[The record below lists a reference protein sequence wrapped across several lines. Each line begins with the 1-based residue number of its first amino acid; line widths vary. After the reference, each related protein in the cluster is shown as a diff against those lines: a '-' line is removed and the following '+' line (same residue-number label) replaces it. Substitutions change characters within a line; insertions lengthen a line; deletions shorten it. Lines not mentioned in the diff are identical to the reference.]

1 MLCKG
6 KDMRNPISKLIIV
19 IFSCLISSALFA
31 ARPEAVL
38 DNATSEML
46 DAMKTHSTQLKQDP
60 NYIISI
66 VDKILV
72 PHVDTADMAKLVVGK
87 NAWVNAS
94 PAERKEFT
102 KEFKK
107 LVIRTYA
114 STFNSYNNQKIEY
127 LPIKGNIDDKK
138 RVQVQSLIREP
149 GKETIRVSYR
159 LVKAGN
165 SWRVYDI
172 IIEGVSILKGFQ
184 SQFAS
189 DIRAGGMAKAIDVI
203 KAHNAKSL

>member
-1 MLCKG
+1 
-6 KDMRNPISKLIIV
+6 
-19 IFSCLISSALFA
+19 
-31 ARPEAVL
+31 
-38 DNATSEML
+38 NATTEML

-94 PAERKEFT
+94 PVERKEFT

-127 LPIKGNIDDKK
+127 LPIKGNIEDKK